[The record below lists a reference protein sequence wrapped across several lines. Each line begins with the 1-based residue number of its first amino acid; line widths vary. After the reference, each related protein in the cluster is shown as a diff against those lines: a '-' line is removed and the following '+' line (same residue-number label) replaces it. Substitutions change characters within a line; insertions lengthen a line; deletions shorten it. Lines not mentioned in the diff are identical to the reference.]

1 MAVHYGSNIP
11 NIYAVGGQRFC
22 NRMKPWAIGLLDEGI
37 SRSDAGIDGNRTV
50 CLLDQIPVDV
60 APLTGEWVEVREPI
74 DLG

>member
-1 MAVHYGSNIP
+1 
-11 NIYAVGGQRFC
+11 
-22 NRMKPWAIGLLDEGI
+22 MKPGAIGLLDEGI
-37 SRSDAGIDGNRTV
+37 SRSDAGIDTNRTV